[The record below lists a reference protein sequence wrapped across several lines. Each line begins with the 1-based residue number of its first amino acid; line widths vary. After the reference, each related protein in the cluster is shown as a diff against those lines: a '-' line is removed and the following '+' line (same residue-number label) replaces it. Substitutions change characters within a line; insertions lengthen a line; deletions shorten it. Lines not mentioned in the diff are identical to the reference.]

1 MTTERFVASRWTR
14 GNHLFPAV
22 VEVTEAAVIRRLR
35 SFFRRS
41 EESIHLQRIA
51 SVRIETGLIWSDLV
65 IESTGGTD
73 PIVCHGHH
81 KADALRIR
89 DLVTAAQAT
98 HLPAAA
104 EGGPTRTCP
113 FCAETIKAAARLCR
127 YCGRDLPTGEA
138 PAGR

>member
-1 MTTERFVASRWTR
+1 MPSQIFVASRWTS

-22 VEVTEAAVIRRLR
+22 VEVTDTAVIRRRRTL
-35 SFFRRS
+35 FHRS

-51 SVRIETGLIWSDLV
+51 SVRIETGLIWADLV

-73 PIVCHGHH
+73 PITCHGHR
-81 KADALRIR
+81 KQDARAIR
-89 DLVTAAQAT
+89 DLVTAAQTA

-113 FCAETIKAAARLCR
+113 FCAETIKAAATICR
-127 YCGRDLPTGEA
+127 FCNRKVEGT
-138 PAGR
+138 